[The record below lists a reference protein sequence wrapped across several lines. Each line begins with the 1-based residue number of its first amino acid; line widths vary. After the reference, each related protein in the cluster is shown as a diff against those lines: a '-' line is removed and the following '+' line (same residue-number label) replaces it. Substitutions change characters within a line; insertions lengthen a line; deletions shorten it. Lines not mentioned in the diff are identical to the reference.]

1 MLFLIIFKVVPE
13 FAFVIFLIN
22 VRV

>member
-1 MLFLIIFKVVPE
+1 MLFLIIFKIVPE